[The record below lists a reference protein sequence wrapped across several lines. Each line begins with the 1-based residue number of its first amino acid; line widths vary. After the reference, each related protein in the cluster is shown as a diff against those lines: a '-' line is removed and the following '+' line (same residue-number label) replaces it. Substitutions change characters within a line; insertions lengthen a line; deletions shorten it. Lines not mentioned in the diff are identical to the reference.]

1 MSDVDEYDPMTE
13 LEWLPKLVSS
23 DCSDEEM
30 FMQIDMRKPV
40 EKPELDSGDM
50 GIDLVEEWL
59 YAESLEGVS
68 GLLAALGGR
77 QIGKNGI
84 FMSQIEPDMDNIKR
98 RLDLALK
105 RLGWRE

>member
-59 YAESLEGVS
+59 YAESLEGVA
-68 GLLAALGGR
+68 GLLATR

-84 FMSQIEPDMDNIKR
+84 FFMSQIEPDMDNIKR

-105 RLGWRE
+105 RLGWRQ

>member
-1 MSDVDEYDPMTE
+1 MNDDDEYDRLIE

-40 EKPELDSGDM
+40 EKPELDSEDL

-68 GLLAALGGR
+68 GLLGKVLGGR

-105 RLGWRE
+105 RLGWR